1 MGQEQG
7 SRPVK
12 RPKRTRKIKSAVMV
26 LEEPASPTLQT
37 LLLPPNE
44 VTESASWSGRK
55 EKVADP
61 LIIDWS
67 EQDKGEVVYSIS
79 GMLTNDLVLQR
90 SSFLY
95 IRNMDQISN
104 KLLCPCLTR

>member
-1 MGQEQG
+1 
-7 SRPVK
+7 
-12 RPKRTRKIKSAVMV
+12 MV

-44 VTESASWSGRK
+44 VIESASWSGRK

-61 LIIDWS
+61 LTDWS
-67 EQDKGEVVYSIS
+67 EQDKSEVVYSIS
-79 GMLTNDLVLQR
+79 EMLTNYLDVQLR
-90 SSFLY
+90 SFLY
-95 IRNMDQISN
+95 IPNMDQISN